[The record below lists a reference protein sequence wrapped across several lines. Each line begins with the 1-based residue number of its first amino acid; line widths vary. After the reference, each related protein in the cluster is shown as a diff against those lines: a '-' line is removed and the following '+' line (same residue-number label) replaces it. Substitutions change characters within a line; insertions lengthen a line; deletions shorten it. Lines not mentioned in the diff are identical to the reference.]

1 MRHTRGMWDDDTRY
15 AVIRGKDGRYDGQ
28 FFTAVRTT
36 GIYCRPSCPA
46 RTPARAN
53 VDFYPSAAAA
63 QRAGFRSCR
72 RCFPDDAPGSPRWR
86 VGADVASRA
95 MRLIEDGVIE
105 REGVTGLAARLGYTE
120 RHVTRLLTEELGA
133 GPLALAIAH
142 RLQHARTLLTG
153 TDLAVHAVARAAGFG
168 SVRQFNDAAR
178 AAWGLTPLKV
188 RGRARAPRGTDARVE
203 LRLRMREPSSPART
217 LAFLGAR
224 AIAGV
229 ESWDGATYMRTM
241 RLPGG
246 PARVALSVAGGGV
259 RAVLEP
265 ADVSDLAAAVARV
278 RRLLDLDSDPVA
290 VDEVLGTDL
299 VLAPLVAAAPGLRVP
314 GAVDGFE
321 MAVRAIVGQQVS
333 VAGARRTLGRLVE
346 RFGSVLDVPGEA
358 LKGSESGLS
367 VPAGASEGDPGGLS
381 VPTRVFPGPATLVD
395 VDPASGLLPAA
406 RWHAIS
412 AVARALVDGELDLG
426 PGADRDAARER
437 LLAIR
442 GIGPWTVE
450 YLAMRALGDPDA
462 FPASDLVLA
471 KAAGLTPRELAA
483 RAEPWRPWR
492 AYAALHLWTAV
503 SEGRTP

>member
-1 MRHTRGMWDDDTRY
+1 MWDDETRY
-15 AVIRGKDGRYDGQ
+15 AVIRGRDARYDGQ
-28 FFTAVRTT
+28 FVTAVRST

-95 MRLIEDGVIE
+95 MRMIDDGVIE
-105 REGVTGLAARLGYTE
+105 REGVAGLAARLGYTE
-120 RHVTRLLTEELGA
+120 RHVSRLLTEELGA

-142 RLQHARTLLTG
+142 RLQHARTLLEG
-153 TDLAVHAVARAAGFG
+153 TDLPVHAVSRAAGFG

-178 AAWGLTPLKV
+178 SAWDLTPGEV
-188 RGRARAPRGTDARVE
+188 RGRAGTRATGDARVE
-203 LRLRMREPSSPART
+203 LRLRLRAPATLGRT
-217 LAFLGAR
+217 LAFLGVR
-224 AIAGV
+224 AIDGV
-229 ESWDGATYMRTM
+229 ETWDGETYERTM
-241 RLPGG
+241 RLPRGA
-246 PARVALSVAGGGV
+246 ARVALSAVAGGV
-259 RAVLEP
+259 RAVLEL

-278 RRLLDLDSDPVA
+278 RRLLDLDADPVA
-290 VDEVLGTDL
+290 VDDALGSDPL
-299 VLAPLVAAAPGLRVP
+299 LAPLVAAAPGLRVP

-346 RFGSVLDVPGEA
+346 AYGG
-358 LKGSESGLS
+358 GLS
-367 VPAGASEGDPGGLS
+367 VPAGSHEGAPGGLS
-381 VPTRVFPGPATLVD
+381 VPTGMFPGPEALVD
-395 VDPASGLLPAA
+395 VDPGSGLLPAA
-406 RWHAIS
+406 RWRAIS
-412 AVARALVDGELDLG
+412 SVAQAMLDGDLDLG
-426 PGADRDAARER
+426 PGADRDAARAT
-437 LLAIR
+437 LLGIR

-462 FPASDLVLA
+462 FPATDLVLA
-471 KAAGLTPRELAA
+471 KAAGLTPRELDS
-483 RAEPWRPWR
+483 RAEAWRPWR